1 MRAEPT
7 LSQRVPGLLVAA
19 LIAAI
24 ATLAARRLHWPDMLV
39 ALGLGLVL
47 AQTLRGARWTP
58 GFSLAARTVLR
69 AGIALLGLR
78 VTLAQLATLG
88 WPTLVT
94 VIVAIISVFAAAW
107 VLARLLRLPA
117 GFAAIAATSVAICG
131 VSAALAA
138 AAVLP
143 ERAKLRD
150 ATLFVC
156 VAISL
161 IGTIAMIVYPPLTQL
176 AGWDVA
182 ASAVFL
188 GASIHEVAQ
197 VVGASFALSPEHGE
211 LATLTKLL
219 RVALLAPVVLA
230 LRWWSI
236 HHGGSAT
243 RDPTAARVDTFPPFL
258 LVFIAFVVVGS
269 FVPWSQALLDMAS
282 LVSRMCLLT
291 AVAALGL
298 LTHTGS
304 LLRLGWQPV
313 VLMVALTLVIAVMA
327 ALGVTVDALLFSAA

>member
-1 MRAEPT
+1 MHAEST
-7 LSQRVPGLLVAA
+7 KSHRVPGLLVAG

-39 ALGLGLVL
+39 ALGLGLLL

-58 GFSLAARTVLR
+58 GFTFAARTVLR

-94 VIVAIISVFAAAW
+94 VIVAILSVFAAAW
-107 VLARLLRLPA
+107 ALARTLRLPA

-143 ERAKLRD
+143 QRAQLRD
-150 ATLFVC
+150 AALFVC
-156 VAISL
+156 VAVSL
-161 IGTIAMIVYPPLTQL
+161 IGTIAMIVYPTLTEL

-219 RVALLAPVVLA
+219 RVAFLAPVVLA
-230 LRWWSI
+230 LRWWSVR
-236 HHGGSAT
+236 HGGTAT
-243 RDPTAARVDTFPPFL
+243 SDPAAARVETFPAFL
-258 LVFIAFVVVGS
+258 MVFIALVVIGGMVRW
-269 FVPWSQALLDMAS
+269 PQALLDVAAV
-282 LVSRMCLLT
+282 VSRGCLLT

-313 VLMVALTLVIAVMA
+313 VLMVALTLVMAVMA
-327 ALGVTVDALLFSAA
+327 AFGVTVDALIFRAA

>member
-1 MRAEPT
+1 MQPEPT
-7 LSQRVPGLLVAA
+7 MSRRVPGLLVAL
-19 LIAAI
+19 LIAGI

-47 AQTLRGARWTP
+47 AQTLRGARWTA
-58 GFSLAARTVLR
+58 GFSFAARPVLR

-88 WPTLVT
+88 WPTIAT
-94 VIVAIISVFAAAW
+94 VVAAILSVFAAAW

-143 ERAKLRD
+143 NRAQLRD

-156 VAISL
+156 VGVSL
-161 IGTIAMIVYPPLTQL
+161 IGTIAMIVYPAVTELT
-176 AGWDVA
+176 GWDVA
-182 ASAVFL
+182 AAAVFL

-197 VVGASFALSPEHGE
+197 VVGAAFALSPEHGD

-219 RVALLAPVVLA
+219 RVALLAPVVMA
-230 LRWWSI
+230 LRWWAL
-236 HHGGSAT
+236 HHGASSKNSGE
-243 RDPTAARVDTFPPFL
+243 PVHIETFPPFL
-258 LVFIAFVVVGS
+258 IVFIALVVIGS
-269 FVPWSQALLDMAS
+269 FQPWSQPLVDAAAV
-282 LVSRMCLLT
+282 VSRVCLLT

-313 VLMVALTLVIAVMA
+313 VLMVALTVVMA
-327 ALGVTVDALLFSAA
+327 LVAAFGVTAELLFETP

>member
-1 MRAEPT
+1 
-7 LSQRVPGLLVAA
+7 
-19 LIAAI
+19 
-24 ATLAARRLHWPDMLV
+24 
-39 ALGLGLVL
+39 
-47 AQTLRGARWTP
+47 
-58 GFSLAARTVLR
+58 LR

-94 VIVAIISVFAAAW
+94 VIVAILSVFAAAW
-107 VLARLLRLPA
+107 ALARTLRLPA

-143 ERAKLRD
+143 QRAQLRD
-150 ATLFVC
+150 AALFVC
-156 VAISL
+156 VAVSL
-161 IGTIAMIVYPPLTQL
+161 IGTIAMIVYPTLTEL

-219 RVALLAPVVLA
+219 RVAFLAPVVLA
-230 LRWWSI
+230 LRWWSVR
-236 HHGGSAT
+236 HGGAAT
-243 RDPTAARVDTFPPFL
+243 SDPAAARVETFPTFL
-258 LVFIAFVVVGS
+258 MVFIALVVIGGMVRW
-269 FVPWSQALLDMAS
+269 PQALLDVAAV
-282 LVSRMCLLT
+282 VSRGCLLT

-313 VLMVALTLVIAVMA
+313 VLMVALTLVMAVMA
-327 ALGVTVDALLFSAA
+327 AFGVTVDALIFRAA

>member
-1 MRAEPT
+1 MQPEQTWSTRA
-7 LSQRVPGLLVAA
+7 PGLLVAI

-24 ATLAARRLHWPDMLV
+24 ATVAARRLHWPDMLV
-39 ALGLGLVL
+39 ALGLGLIL
-47 AQTLRGARWTP
+47 AQTLRGRRWSA
-58 GFSLAARTVLR
+58 GFSFAARPILR
-69 AGIALLGLR
+69 AGIALLGIR

-88 WPTLVT
+88 WPTLLT
-94 VIVAIISVFAAAW
+94 VIVAIVSVFAAAW
-107 VLARLLRLPA
+107 ALARVLRLPA
-117 GFAAIAATSVAICG
+117 GFAAIAATSVSICG
-131 VSAALAA
+131 ISAALAA

-143 ERAKLRD
+143 QRKYLRE

-156 VAISL
+156 VAVSL
-161 IGTIAMIVYPPLTQL
+161 IGTIAMIVYPTLSELTP
-176 AGWDVA
+176 WNTA

-219 RVALLAPVVLA
+219 RVALLAPVVMV

-236 HHGGSAT
+236 RHHEIDRSA
-243 RDPTAARVDTFPPFL
+243 AEASGVETFPRFL
-258 LVFIAFVVVGS
+258 IVFVALVLVGS
-269 FVPWSQALLDMAS
+269 FVTWPPG
-282 LVSRMCLLT
+282 LVEAVAVLSRACLLT

-304 LLRLGWQPV
+304 LLRLGWRPV
-313 VLMVALTLVIAVMA
+313 ALMVVLTLVIAAVA
-327 ALGVTVDALLFSAA
+327 ACGVTVQTLL